1 MSSPIRKPIARL
13 SNGRSFDELAGTN
26 HGNSSKSTRNRLP
39 VQRQASQASQAPKR
53 LIPVK
58 VSVSNGSRR
67 KSSNTA
73 TTEWTTTKTKRGGK
87 RKKGKTQKKRKS
99 TKKRNNRKRI

>member
-1 MSSPIRKPIARL
+1 MSSSVQEPTPIR
-13 SNGRSFDELAGTN
+13 SNGRSFDELARTN
-26 HGNSSKSTRNRLP
+26 HGNISRSTRNRLP
-39 VQRQASQASQAPKR
+39 VQRQASQSSEAPKR

-73 TTEWTTTKTKRGGK
+73 TAQWMTTKTKRGGK
-87 RKKGKTQKKRKS
+87 RKKGKTQKKRK
-99 TKKRNNRKRI
+99 RNNKKKQ